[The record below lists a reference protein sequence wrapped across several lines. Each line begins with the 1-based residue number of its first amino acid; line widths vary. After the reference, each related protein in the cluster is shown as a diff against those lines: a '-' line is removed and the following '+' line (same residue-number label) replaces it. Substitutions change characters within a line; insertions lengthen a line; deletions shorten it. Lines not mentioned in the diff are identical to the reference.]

1 MMIYPEKKKITKKE
15 INDLPAIY
23 FKGKIHLCDNEK
35 KINAAAIKLNKE
47 KIIGFDTETKPSF
60 KKGEY
65 FHPSLIQLATE
76 NDAYLFQLNKN
87 QKIFKILKI
96 FENSN
101 IIKTGVAIER
111 DVQDLNKIFTFK
123 PKNFV
128 ELSTIAKNN
137 DIENLGLRSLT
148 ALFFESKLSKKEQI
162 SNWAKNN
169 LTESQIKYAATDAW
183 ISRKLYICFLELG
196 LINKQ

>member
-1 MMIYPEKKKITKKE
+1 MIYPEKKKITKKE

-35 KINAAAIKLNKE
+35 KISDAAIKLNKE

-76 NDAYLFQLNKN
+76 DDAYLFQLNKN

-111 DVQDLNKIFTFK
+111 DVKDLNKIFSFK

-137 DIENLGLRSLT
+137 NVENLGLRSLT

-196 LINKQ
+196 LIKKQ

>member
-1 MMIYPEKKKITKKE
+1 MKKKI
-15 INDLPAIY
+15 
-23 FKGKIHLCDNEK
+23 NE
-35 KINAAAIKLNKE
+35 AAIKLNKE

-111 DVQDLNKIFTFK
+111 DLKDLNKIFTFK

>member
-1 MMIYPEKKKITKKE
+1 MIYPEKKKITKKE
-15 INDLPAIY
+15 INDLPVIY

-35 KINAAAIKLNKE
+35 KINDAAIKLNKE

-111 DVQDLNKIFTFK
+111 DVKDLNKIFTFK

-196 LINKQ
+196 LIKKQ

>member
-1 MMIYPEKKKITKKE
+1 M
-15 INDLPAIY
+15 
-23 FKGKIHLCDNEK
+23 K
-35 KINAAAIKLNKE
+35 KINDAAIKLNKE

-111 DVQDLNKIFTFK
+111 DVKDLNKIFPFK

-137 DIENLGLRSLT
+137 NIENLGLRSLT
-148 ALFFESKLSKKEQI
+148 ALFLNQNYQKKSKFQIGQKIILLNLKLNMQQQMHGLAENFIFVFLS
-162 SNWAKNN
+162 
-169 LTESQIKYAATDAW
+169 LV
-183 ISRKLYICFLELG
+183 
-196 LINKQ
+196 